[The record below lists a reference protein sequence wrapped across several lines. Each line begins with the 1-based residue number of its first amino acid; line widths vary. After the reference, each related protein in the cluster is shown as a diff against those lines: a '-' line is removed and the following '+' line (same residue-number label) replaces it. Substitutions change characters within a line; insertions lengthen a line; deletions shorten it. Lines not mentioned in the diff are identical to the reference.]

1 MSSMSL
7 GHPTRATPQDLA
19 SLYAETARTPMCI
32 GVVAI
37 LDGER
42 LEPPSVRA
50 AVERRL
56 PLVPRLRQRLLRPSP
71 GLGRPVWV
79 DDPGFDVANH
89 VRVRRLPPAA
99 GEPELLAA
107 CEELDRTRLDHSRPL
122 WELWLLPGLAGGRV
136 GMLLRVHHV
145 VADGV
150 AGVGLLAALLDL
162 EPDAPGPPA
171 APWTP
176 QPAPSAGALLA
187 DGLRR
192 RGRALASVGERLAH
206 PLRAARRLR
215 AGLPAVRELLGED
228 PAPLSSLNRPIG
240 TSRRLVVVRARLDRV
255 KAAAHAEGAKVN
267 DVILAGVAGGAR
279 ALLRSRGEPV
289 EGLLLRA
296 WVPVSLRPGGP
307 TAEGNRVGGMAVPLP
322 VGESRPAWLLRR
334 IAGETAVRKRRPR
347 GLFFSGVLAAPLVQ
361 RTMVR
366 LIDRQRLVNLF
377 VTDVP
382 GPPVPLYLAGA
393 RLLEVFPVFP
403 VQGNVTV
410 GVGALSYDGQLNLG
424 IVADA
429 DACPDVQVFAD
440 GLRETLDRL
449 TAAVPDRT
457 LAAASARGA

>member
-1 MSSMSL
+1 MSP

-19 SLYAETARTPMCI
+19 SLYAETVRTPMCI

-37 LDGER
+37 LDGN
-42 LEPPSVRA
+42 LDLPSVRA

-56 PLVPRLRQRLLRPSP
+56 HLVPRLRQRLLRPLP

-89 VRVRRLPPAA
+89 VRARRLPPAA

-107 CEELDRTRLDHSRPL
+107 CEELASVRLDRARPL
-122 WELWLLPGLAGGRV
+122 WELWLLPGLAGGRT
-136 GMLLRVHHV
+136 GAFLRVHHV

-162 EPDAPGPPA
+162 EPDAPGLPA

-176 QPAPSAGALLA
+176 RPAPTAGELLA

-192 RGRALASVGERLAH
+192 RRRALAH

-215 AGLPAVRELLGED
+215 VGLPALRELLGED
-228 PAPLSSLNRPIG
+228 PAPHCSLNRPVG
-240 TSRRLVVVRARLDRV
+240 AGRRLLVVQARLDRV

-267 DVILAGVAGGAR
+267 DVVLAAVAGGAR

-296 WVPVSLRPGGP
+296 AVPVSLRPGDPGVD
-307 TAEGNRVGGMAVPLP
+307 GNRVGGMAVPLP
-322 VGESRPAWLLRR
+322 VGEARPAWLLRR
-334 IAGETAVRKRRPR
+334 IAGETAVRRRRPPAP
-347 GLFFSGVLAAPLVQ
+347 LFDGVLAAPLVQ
-361 RTMVR
+361 RTVAH
-366 LIDRQRLVNLF
+366 LYDHQRLVNLF
-377 VTDVP
+377 VTNVP

-393 RLLEVFPVFP
+393 RLLEVFPVIP
-403 VQGNVTV
+403 IQGNVTV

-449 TAAVPDRT
+449 TAAFHDRG
-457 LAAASARGA
+457 LVAASAGGS

>member
-1 MSSMSL
+1 MAPGEL
-7 GHPTRATPQDLA
+7 DRATPQDLA
-19 SLYAETARTPMCI
+19 SLYAETATTPMCI

-37 LDGER
+37 LEGEGVG
-42 LEPPSVRA
+42 LSSVKA

-56 PLVPRLRQRLLRPSP
+56 HLVPRLRQRLLRPSP
-71 GLGRPVWV
+71 GLGPPVWV
-79 DDPGFDVANH
+79 DDPAFDVTNH
-89 VRVRRLPPAA
+89 VRARPLPPAA

-107 CEELDRTRLDHSRPL
+107 CEELGRARLDRSRPL
-122 WELWLLPGLAGGRV
+122 WELWLLPGLEDGRAGIF
-136 GMLLRVHHV
+136 LRVHHV

-150 AGVGLLAALLDL
+150 AGVGLLAALLDIRSGV
-162 EPDAPGPPA
+162 PGSPPA
-171 APWTP
+171 PWAA
-176 QPAPSAGALLA
+176 QPAPAAGELLA

-192 RGRALASVGERLAH
+192 RRRALAVAGERLAH
-206 PLRAARRLR
+206 PRRAARRLR
-215 AGLPAVRELLGED
+215 AGLPALRELNED
-228 PAPLSSLNRPIG
+228 PAPRSSLNRPIG
-240 TSRRLVVVRARLDRV
+240 TGRRLVVVRARLDRV

-267 DVILAGVAGGAR
+267 DVVLAAVAGGAR
-279 ALLRSRGEPV
+279 ALLHSRGEPV

-296 WVPVSLRPGGP
+296 WVPVSLRHGDPV
-307 TAEGNRVGGMAVPLP
+307 ANGNRVGGMAVPLP
-322 VGESRPAWLLRR
+322 VGEDRPAWLLRR

>member
-1 MSSMSL
+1 MSPR
-7 GHPTRATPQDLA
+7 HPSRATPQDLA

-42 LEPPSVRA
+42 LALPSVRA

-56 PLVPRLRQRLLRPSP
+56 QLVPRLRQRLLRPAP

-79 DDPGFDVANH
+79 DDPGFDIADH
-89 VRVRRLPPAA
+89 VHARRLPPDA
-99 GEPELLAA
+99 GEAELLAA
-107 CEELDRTRLDHSRPL
+107 CEELGRARLDRSRPL
-122 WELWLLPGLAGGRV
+122 WELWLLPGLAGGRTGV
-136 GMLLRVHHV
+136 FLRVHHV

-176 QPAPSAGALLA
+176 RAAPTAGELLGDA
-187 DGLRR
+187 LRR
-192 RGRALASVGERLAH
+192 RRRALASACGRLAH

-215 AGLPAVRELLGED
+215 ASLPALRELLGED
-228 PAPLSSLNRPIG
+228 PAPRSSLNRPVG
-240 TSRRLVVVRARLDRV
+240 AGRRLVFVRARLDRV
-255 KAAAHAEGAKVN
+255 KAAAHAEGATVN
-267 DVILAGVAGGAR
+267 DVVLAAVAGGAR

-296 WVPVSLRPGGP
+296 AVPVSLRPGDPGVD
-307 TAEGNRVGGMAVPLP
+307 GNRVGGMAVPLP
-322 VGESRPAWLLRR
+322 VGEARPAWLLRR

-347 GLFFSGVLAAPLVQ
+347 APLFGGALAAPLVQ
-361 RTMVR
+361 RTMAH
-366 LIDRQRLVNLF
+366 LYDHQHLVNLF
-377 VTDVP
+377 VTNVP

-393 RLLEVFPVFP
+393 RLLEVFPVIP
-403 VQGNVTV
+403 IQGNVTV
-410 GVGALSYDGQLNLG
+410 GLGALSYDGQLNLG
-424 IVADA
+424 IVADG
-429 DACPDVQVFAD
+429 DACPDIEVFAD

-449 TAAVPDRT
+449 TTAFDDRSLVAA
-457 LAAASARGA
+457 GAGGS